1 MARKAKENKKDNSD
15 NAGDSPLLDSANIDV
30 KKIISLG
37 KERGFVTFDELNAAM
52 PHGQVS
58 SEQIDEVMSMLQD
71 AGISVENEDGE
82 SSEKDDEKEE
92 ETSQGNVDSDAGR
105 SDDPVRMYLREM
117 GNVELLSREGEI
129 AIAKRIE
136 AGREMMIGGIVD
148 SPMTIRAILQW
159 RDALDEGLM
168 LLRDIIDLDA
178 TYTCLLYTSPSP
190 RD

>member
-1 MARKAKENKKDNSD
+1 MARKAKENKKDKSD
-15 NAGDSPLLDSANIDV
+15 NVGDSPLLDSANIDV

-82 SSEKDDEKEE
+82 SSEGSEEKEE

-168 LLRDIIDLDA
+168 LLRLSLIHI
-178 TYTCLLYTSPSP
+178 
-190 RD
+190 